1 MPRRRHPPPP
11 PPPPPR
17 LRLRRRQ
24 RRSKLR
30 RRRRRRRRRGYRKSD
45 ETASA
50 AESRSR
56 RGSLRRRCS
65 LPVGRSN
72 ARHANKFDRTHAP
85 PQPCAPRHLRAR
97 ALAAHSHAWP
107 PLFTHPHGD
116 RALLLMRTAA
126 SASPCGSTSPCCVQR
141 QPVEIDGRT
150 FKGRGSRLFSL
161 ESARTAMD
169 EEESRNRRPRPDATR
184 RAPPPPP
191 SDSKLFAHRKRAPK
205 PKSAPP
211 GATCRS

>member
-11 PPPPPR
+11 PPLR
-17 LRLRRRQ
+17 LRLRQ

-72 ARHANKFDRTHAP
+72 ARHANKFDRTHATAATMRTQAFAGPRACSSLTPVATLVHTPAWRSCP
-85 PQPCAPRHLRAR
+85 PVDAHCCFCQPVWQHVSMLRA
-97 ALAAHSHAWP
+97 AAAC
-107 PLFTHPHGD
+107 GD
-116 RALLLMRTAA
+116 RRAHVQRTRFPSLLARVGANRNGRGGVTQSPAA
-126 SASPCGSTSPCCVQR
+126 SRRDAPSPTATS
-141 QPVEIDGRT
+141 E
-150 FKGRGSRLFSL
+150 
-161 ESARTAMD
+161 
-169 EEESRNRRPRPDATR
+169 
-184 RAPPPPP
+184 
-191 SDSKLFAHRKRAPK
+191 
-205 PKSAPP
+205 
-211 GATCRS
+211 